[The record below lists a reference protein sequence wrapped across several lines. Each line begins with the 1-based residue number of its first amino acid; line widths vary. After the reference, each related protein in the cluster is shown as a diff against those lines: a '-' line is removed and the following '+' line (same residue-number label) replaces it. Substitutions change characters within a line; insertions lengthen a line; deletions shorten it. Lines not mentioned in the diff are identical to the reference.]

1 MMEPTDD
8 NRRAFDVRHKSTE
21 NVVPRQGLPAAVREA
36 LSDIAGQRVLH
47 LLCDDGV
54 QTVELAALGGLV
66 TGLDE
71 STEAIVLAQARAP
84 ELPWLHGDPHAL
96 PAELQRARFDL
107 VYCGEGSL
115 ARLRDLAAWAGGV
128 AVALRPGGKLV
139 VHDDHPAS
147 VCLDRFLRWRD
158 DYFAAPTV
166 GALVSAVAG
175 AGLAVRR
182 LDETPSRS
190 PWRRI
195 DARVPAELLLVAEK
209 PT

>member
-1 MMEPTDD
+1 MEPTDD
-8 NRRAFDVRHKSTE
+8 NRRAFNDRHRTQE
-21 NVVPRQGLPAAVREA
+21 DAVPRQGLPAAV
-36 LSDIAGQRVLH
+36 SDLFADLAGRRVLH

-54 QTVELAALGGLV
+54 QTVELAALGALV

-71 STEAIVLAQARAP
+71 SAEAIELARGRAP
-84 ELPWLHGDPHAL
+84 DLPWLHADPHAL
-96 PAELQRARFDL
+96 PAELQRARFDV

-115 ARLRDLAAWAGGV
+115 ARIRDLATWAGGI
-128 AVALRPGGKLV
+128 AAALRPGGTLV

-147 VCLDRFLRWRD
+147 ACLDRFLRWRD

-175 AGLAVRR
+175 AGLTVRHVV
-182 LDETPSRS
+182 ETPSRS

-195 DARVPAELLLVAEK
+195 DARVPAELLLLAER
-209 PT
+209 PA